1 MIGKTCGDDQGF
13 ETNEYDVSA
22 GASDRGL
29 WPWMSSL
36 GYYVKNNV
44 RGCIDIC
51 VLLCRKV
58 YYCIRYKMLNKHV
71 NSRFCLS
78 HQDKDWTTVC
88 SGSLITRSYILTAA
102 HCKPSMEDVER

>member
-1 MIGKTCGDDQGF
+1 MNKEDYAVSRKMVNTMIGKTCGDDQGF

-58 YYCIRYKMLNKHV
+58 YFHGV
-71 NSRFCLS
+71 
-78 HQDKDWTTVC
+78 
-88 SGSLITRSYILTAA
+88 ILF
-102 HCKPSMEDVER
+102 DVKY